1 MTERQATVLFANL
14 SGSAELY
21 AVVGETAAQPA
32 VERCLA
38 LAAAQVACGGGR
50 IVRRY
55 GHGLMAIF
63 GSPEAGAAAAAEIQ
77 GRLELEP
84 AVAGVQLGL
93 RIGLHH
99 GPMVQQG
106 NDVFGDHVNLASR
119 HASLARKGE
128 IVTSAST
135 AALLPYGWLHFV
147 RDLDRSAVK
156 AGTDDIELVELLWR
170 TEGSTSPP
178 RHVPPARLC
187 LRLEHQ
193 ERTILRRRANDAAR
207 IGRDPDCALVVDREK
222 VSRSHCTL
230 ERHED
235 RFVLKDHSTNGTYVT
250 HEGEREVLVHRDKL
264 VLGRHGW
271 IALGQPRAAAPD
283 SVEFFCA

>member
-1 MTERQATVLFANL
+1 MSERQATVLFANL

-21 AVVGETAAQPA
+21 AVVGDTAAQPA
-32 VERCLA
+32 LERCLE
-38 LAAAQVACGGGR
+38 LAAAQVASGGGR
-50 IVRRY
+50 VVKRY

-63 GSPEAGAAAAAEIQ
+63 GSPEAAAAAAAEIQ
-77 GRLELEP
+77 GRLEREP

-99 GPMVQQG
+99 GPMLQQG

-128 IVTSAST
+128 IITSAST

-156 AGTDDIELVELLWR
+156 ARTDDVELVELLWR

-178 RHVPPARLC
+178 RHVPPARVC

-193 ERTILRRRANDAAR
+193 QRTILRRRAHDVVR
-207 IGRDPDCALVVDREK
+207 IGRDADCGLVVDHEK
-222 VSRSHCTL
+222 ASRSHCSI
-230 ERHED
+230 ERRQE
-235 RFVLKDHSTNGTYVT
+235 RFVLKDHSTNGTYVSNESE
-250 HEGEREVLVHRDKL
+250 HEVLVHRDEL

-271 IALGQPRAAAPD
+271 IALGQPRATAPD
-283 SVEFFCA
+283 SVEFFCE